1 LGITLARIRLI
12 EISHFRGIKSL
23 RWSPTPGIN
32 CLIGPGDSSK
42 STILDAI
49 DFCVGARRSIQFTDA
64 DFYKL
69 DVDTPVS
76 ITVSIGDL
84 EDALKSIDTYG
95 LYLRSF
101 DQATGVLD
109 DEPSSGGETVLSLN
123 LTLASDLEPVWTLIS
138 DRAAA
143 QGQTRNLAWG
153 DRTRLAPTRI
163 GVVADY
169 NLGWR
174 RGSVLNNLSEER
186 ADTSAAL
193 VKSAREARAAFGGQ
207 ADAQL
212 GKALEIVTTVAK
224 ELGIQAVG
232 NAKAMLDT
240 HAVSFNGGAISLHSE
255 DGIPL
260 RGLGVGSAR
269 LLIAGLQRRAAAQA
283 SIILI
288 DELEHGLEPHRIC
301 RLLSSIGGKENAP
314 LQAFVTTHSPIAL
327 RELTGNQLAVVR
339 NRGELHGVMS
349 VGIDD
354 GIQSTIR
361 LFPDAFL
368 AKRTV
373 VCEGASEVGFLR
385 GLDQFYVQ
393 SGYLSIQAAGT
404 ALVDA
409 GGGNNIYKRV
419 TALASLGYRVAVF
432 RDDDAKPNEEDETA
446 FLAGGG
452 TLTVWRSGRTLED
465 ELFLSLSDDGV
476 IKLLTRAIELHGEE
490 TVEQHIRSASGGAL
504 GLADCPLQITPEIR
518 KLLGKASRTR
528 KAGWFKSVTW
538 MEDATR
544 DIYAPDKRNADPN
557 FNAIVDALRVCPERS
572 CGIA

>member
-1 LGITLARIRLI
+1 LARIRLI

-23 RWSPTPGIN
+23 RWCPSPGIN

-69 DVDTPVS
+69 DVDLPVS
-76 ITVSIGDL
+76 ITVTIGDL
-84 EDALKSIDTYG
+84 EDALKSIDSYG

-101 DQATGVLD
+101 DQATCVLD

-123 LTLASDLEPVWTLIS
+123 LTVASDLEPVWTLVS

-163 GVVADY
+163 GAVADY

-212 GKALEIVTTVAK
+212 GKTLEIVTTVAK

-240 HAVSFNGGAISLHSE
+240 HAVSFNGGTISLHSE

-260 RGLGVGSAR
+260 RGLGIGSAR

-301 RLLSSIGGKENAP
+301 RLLSSIGGKEKAP
-314 LQAFVTTHSPIAL
+314 ALQAFMTTHSPIAL
-327 RELTGNQLAVVR
+327 RELNGNQLAVVR
-339 NRGELHGVMS
+339 NRREQHEVMS
-349 VGIDD
+349 VGVDD

-385 GLDQFYVQ
+385 GLDQFHVQ

-409 GGGNNIYKRV
+409 GGINNIYKRV
-419 TALASLGYRVAVF
+419 TALGSLGYRVAAF

-452 TLTVWRSGRTLED
+452 TLIVWRSGRTLED

-476 IKLLTRAIELHGEE
+476 IKLLARAIELHG
-490 TVEQHIRSASGGAL
+490 
-504 GLADCPLQITPEIR
+504 
-518 KLLGKASRTR
+518 
-528 KAGWFKSVTW
+528 
-538 MEDATR
+538 
-544 DIYAPDKRNADPN
+544 
-557 FNAIVDALRVCPERS
+557 
-572 CGIA
+572 

>member
-1 LGITLARIRLI
+1 LI

-23 RWSPTPGIN
+23 RWCPSPGIN

-69 DVDTPVS
+69 DVDLPVS
-76 ITVSIGDL
+76 ITVTIGDL
-84 EDALKSIDTYG
+84 EDALKSIDSYG

-101 DQATGVLD
+101 DQATCVLD
-109 DEPSSGGETVLSLN
+109 DEPSSGGEAVLSLN
-123 LTLASDLEPVWTLIS
+123 LTVASDLEPVWTLVS

-163 GVVADY
+163 GAVADY

-212 GKALEIVTTVAK
+212 GKTLEIVTTVAK

-240 HAVSFNGGAISLHSE
+240 HAVSFNGGTISLHSE

-260 RGLGVGSAR
+260 RGLGIGSAR

-301 RLLSSIGGKENAP
+301 RLLSSIGGKEKAP
-314 LQAFVTTHSPIAL
+314 ALQAFMTTHSPIAL
-327 RELTGNQLAVVR
+327 RELNGNQLAVLR
-339 NRGELHGVMS
+339 NRREQHEVMS
-349 VGIDD
+349 VGVDD

-373 VCEGASEVGFLR
+373 VCEGASEVGLLR
-385 GLDQFYVQ
+385 GLDQFHVQ

-409 GGGNNIYKRV
+409 GGINNIYKRV
-419 TALASLGYRVAVF
+419 TALGSLGYRVAAF

-452 TLTVWRSGRTLED
+452 TLIVWRSGRTLED

-476 IKLLTRAIELHGEE
+476 IKLLARAIELHGEE

-504 GLADCPLQITPEIR
+504 GLADCPLQVTPEIR

-544 DIYAPDKRNADPN
+544 DIYAPDRKNADPN
-557 FNAIVDALRVCPERS
+557 FNAIVDTLGAWMFY
-572 CGIA
+572 AD

>member
-1 LGITLARIRLI
+1 LARIRLI

-23 RWSPTPGIN
+23 RWNPSPGIN
-32 CLIGPGDSSK
+32 CLIGPGDNSK

-69 DVDTPVS
+69 DVDNPVS
-76 ITVSIGDL
+76 ITITVGDL
-84 EDALKSIDTYG
+84 EDALKRIDSYG

-101 DQATGVLD
+101 DQATGALD
-109 DEPSSGGETVLSLN
+109 DEPSAGGETVLSLN
-123 LTLASDLEPVWTLIS
+123 LTVASDLEPVWALVS

-163 GVVADY
+163 GAFADN

-212 GKALEIVTTVAK
+212 GKALQIVTTVAR

-240 HAVSFNGGAISLHSE
+240 HAVSFTGGAIALHSE

-260 RGLGVGSAR
+260 RGLGLGSAR

-288 DELEHGLEPHRIC
+288 DELENGLEPHRIC
-301 RLLSSIGGKENAP
+301 RLLSSIGSKEGAP
-314 LQAFVTTHSPIAL
+314 LQAFMTTHSPIAL
-327 RELTGNQLAVVR
+327 RELKGSQLAVVR
-339 NRGELHGVMS
+339 NRGERHDVMNA
-349 VGIDD
+349 GIADS
-354 GIQSTIR
+354 IQSTLR

-385 GLDQFYVQ
+385 GIDQFFVQ

-409 GGGNNIYKRV
+409 GGVSNIYKRV
-419 TALASLGYRVAVF
+419 TALAALGYSVATF
-432 RDDDAKPNEEDETA
+432 RDDDTKPSEGDETA

-452 TLTVWRSGRTLED
+452 TLIVWRPGRTLED
-465 ELFLSLSDDGV
+465 ELFLSLSDEAV
-476 IKLLTRAIELHGEE
+476 IRLLERAVDLHGEE

-504 GLADCPLQITPEIR
+504 GLADCPRQVPPEIR
-518 KLLGKASRTR
+518 TLLGKASRTR

-538 MEDATR
+538 MEDVAR
-544 DIYAPDKRNADPN
+544 DIYGPDRQNADPN
-557 FNAIVDALRVCPERS
+557 FNAIVDKLLAWMYAN
-572 CGIA
+572 GN